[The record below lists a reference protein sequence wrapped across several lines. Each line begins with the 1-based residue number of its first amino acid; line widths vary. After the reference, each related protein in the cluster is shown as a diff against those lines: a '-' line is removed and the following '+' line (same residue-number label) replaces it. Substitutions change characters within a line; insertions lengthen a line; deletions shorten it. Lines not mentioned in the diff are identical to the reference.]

1 MTGILHIGVMI
12 GNDRKTER
20 KRLNNLEDFEDPFLF
35 DGCWREIVGLDSD
48 RGLIG
53 EVVNVIGD
61 NI

>member
-1 MTGILHIGVMI
+1 MGVMI

-20 KRLNNLEDFEDPFLF
+20 KRLNNFEDFEGPFLF

-53 EVVNVIGD
+53 EVGD
-61 NI
+61 VFGGNI